1 MTRFRTYGVP
11 GIAFA
16 IVAAAGILSNVHR
29 AAAQPENPDESRIQ
43 QGFRIAP
50 VPLNLTGK
58 NRELVGLGSYIVNTN
73 ECADCHSNP
82 WFLPGGSPFL
92 GQPEQA
98 NQAGYLA
105 GGRIFKVPDVAG
117 ATVTSRNLAP
127 DVLGRPAGY
136 TFDQFAM
143 AIRTGAD
150 LKNLPPFIPSQ
161 SHDLLQ
167 VMPWPA
173 FDDWTDRDLR
183 AVYEYLS
190 AIPCVEGGPGV
201 PAERCR

>member
-1 MTRFRTYGVP
+1 MTRFRTYAIPSV
-11 GIAFA
+11 AFA
-16 IVAAAGILSNVHR
+16 IAAAAGMLSALFTR
-29 AAAQPENPDESRIQ
+29 AQEQNADESRIQ

-50 VPLNLTGK
+50 VALNLAGK
-58 NRELVGLGSYIVNTN
+58 KRELVGFGSYLVNTN

-92 GQPEQA
+92 GQRELV
-98 NQAGYLA
+98 NQAGYLSGGRTFA
-105 GGRIFKVPDVAG
+105 GG
-117 ATVTSRNLAP
+117 TVTARNITP
-127 DVLGRPAGY
+127 DAQGRPAGY
-136 TFDQFAM
+136 SFEQFAL

-150 LKNLPPFIPSQ
+150 LKNLPPYTPSQ

-173 FDDWTDRDLR
+173 FDDWTDHDLR

-201 PAERCR
+201 PPERCR

>member
-1 MTRFRTYGVP
+1 MEAPIMTRFKIY
-11 GIAFA
+11 A
-16 IVAAAGILSNVHR
+16 IPAVALAMVAAAAMLSNVRR
-29 AAAQPENPDESRIQ
+29 AAAQEEDTDESRIQ

-50 VPLNLTGK
+50 VPLNLARR
-58 NRELVGLGSYIVNTN
+58 NRELVGLGSYLVNTN

-92 GQPEQA
+92 GQREQL
-98 NQAGYLA
+98 NQSGYLA
-105 GGRIFKVPDVAG
+105 GGRTFAG
-117 ATVTSRNLAP
+117 GTVTARNITP
-127 DVLGRPAGY
+127 DAQGRPAGY
-136 TFDQFAM
+136 TFDQFAL

-150 LKNLPPFIPSQ
+150 LKSLPPYLPSQ

-173 FDDWTDRDLR
+173 FDDWTNHDLR

-190 AIPCVEGGPGV
+190 ALPCAEGGPGV
-201 PAERCR
+201 PPERCR